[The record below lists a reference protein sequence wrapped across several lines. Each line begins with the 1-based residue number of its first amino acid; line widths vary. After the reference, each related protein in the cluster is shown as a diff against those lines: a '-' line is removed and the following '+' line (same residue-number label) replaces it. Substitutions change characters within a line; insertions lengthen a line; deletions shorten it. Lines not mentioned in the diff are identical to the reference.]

1 MQSQSIAML
10 EGCSFR
16 YPNTDKDIFKDVD
29 LSVDSKSRLVLLG
42 ENGQGKTTLVK
53 VIANALKNTGGS
65 VKRDHGAR
73 ISVVNQ
79 HHAEQLKYDMT
90 PLQFMLDMYKGDG
103 SYNHEQGLRRHLS
116 TCGVPTALQ
125 SIPSGSLSGGQR
137 SRVAMAAVS
146 YYKPHLII
154 LDEPTNNLDLESC
167 ESLAKAISE
176 FKGGVILVSHDQ
188 FFVEQVGKEFIAIEN
203 GRAVRFENFKK
214 YRASI
219 AAKMPK

>member
-1 MQSQSIAML
+1 M
-10 EGCSFR
+10 
-16 YPNTDKDIFKDVD
+16 
-29 LSVDSKSRLVLLG
+29 
-42 ENGQGKTTLVK
+42 TT
-53 VIANALKNTGGS
+53 AL
-65 VKRDHGAR
+65 R

-137 SRVAMAAVS
+137 SRVAMACGVLLQTTLD
-146 YYKPHLII
+146 HF
-154 LDEPTNNLDLESC
+154 DEPTNNLDLESC
-167 ESLAKAISE
+167 ESLAKAISD

-188 FFVEQVGKEFIAIEN
+188 FFVEQVGKEFIRLKTVE
-203 GRAVRFENFKK
+203 AVRFDNFKK